1 MTSSLPPFVIFLVAG
16 LLAVVVRGRLRSALL
31 LATPVVSA
39 LTLIDLQPGTTVEVG
54 IMGLE
59 LTLMRVDELSLLFG
73 YLFHLA
79 AFIGILY
86 SLHVKDTLQQSTS
99 VLYAGSAVGAA
110 FAGDL
115 ITFFLFWELLA
126 ITSVFLIWASRT
138 PSAIRA
144 GIRYLVLQVGSGVTL
159 LAGIIFYAH
168 GTGGIA
174 FNEIGLDA
182 PGGLLIFLG
191 LGLKCGFPL
200 LHMWLTD
207 AYPEATPTGSV
218 FLCMFTTKVAV
229 MALARGFP
237 GAEPLIY
244 IGAAMTFFPIFF
256 AVIEND
262 LRRVL
267 AFSMINQLGFMVC
280 GIGIGT
286 ALALNGAV
294 SHAFNDVLFK
304 GLLFMAVGAVITMTG
319 RSKASDL
326 GGLYKTMPITA
337 TLCIIGA
344 ATISAIPLF
353 AGFVSK
359 SMVMQAALNEGHPVI
374 WLFLLFASV
383 GVLEHAGIKIP
394 FFAFFAHDSGLRPGE
409 PPTNMLLAMGISA
422 VLCIAIG
429 TWPATLYSLLPY
441 DASYEPY
448 DMTHVIVQLQLLM
461 FGGLA
466 VFWMMRT
473 GRYPTEERAINLEFD
488 WFYRRL
494 LPSWIRAGGSALAPI
509 RAGYARMVHARG
521 EDLLNFLTRHHG
533 NTGTLARTWPTG
545 SMALWVAIL
554 LALFVVAYYV

>member
-1 MTSSLPPFVIFLVAG
+1 MMSSVPPFVIFLVAG
-16 LLAVVVRGRLRSALL
+16 LLAIFVRGRLRSALL
-31 LATPVVSA
+31 LATPFVSA
-39 LTLIDLQPGTTVEVG
+39 LTLIDLQPGTSVEVG

-73 YLFHLA
+73 YLFHLG

-159 LAGIIFYAH
+159 LAGILFYAH

-174 FNEIGLDA
+174 FNEIGLDS

-244 IGAAMTFFPIFF
+244 IGTAMTFFPIFF

-304 GLLFMAVGAVITMTG
+304 GLLFMAMGAVITMTG

-374 WLFLLFASV
+374 WMFLLFASV

-409 PPTNMLLAMGISA
+409 PPVNMLLAMGVSA
-422 VLCIAIG
+422 VLCMVIG
-429 TWPATLYSLLPY
+429 IWPATLYSLLPY
-441 DASYEPY
+441 DASYAPY

-494 LPSWIRAGGSALAPI
+494 LPSWVKAGGSALAPV
-509 RAGYARMVHARG
+509 RAGYARMIDSRG
-521 EDLLNFLTRHHG
+521 EALLNFLTRHHG
-533 NTGTLARTWPTG
+533 NSGTLARTWPTG

-554 LALFVVAYYV
+554 LALFVVAYYI

>member
-429 TWPATLYSLLPY
+429 IWPATLYSLLPY

>member
-59 LTLMRVDELSLLFG
+59 LTLLRVDELSLLFG